1 MFSWIFLKK
10 YYSALCTEDKWVN
23 VDIKHQTIAITLVCR
38 PLTSCITTISV
49 NTTTSTL
56 VEYDVTLKHTKL
68 DKHDHIEIH
77 SQRSE
82 VTICERWYDNPL
94 KTVIHGKERCH
105 SFRYVISSRLE
116 WPSKQISAVHT
127 TCSCFD
133 YLYRLFCLLNRML
146 NKYWLTKY
154 FLAQLQNMIPEP

>member
-10 YYSALCTEDKWVN
+10 YCSALCTEDKWVN

-56 VEYDVTLKHTKL
+56 VEYGVTLEHTKL
-68 DKHDHIEIH
+68 DKHDRIEIH
-77 SQRSE
+77 SQRTE

-94 KTVIHGKERCH
+94 KTVIWWFHIVVRPRPRKRKRERGKRKTCQ
-105 SFRYVISSRLE
+105 FIFTLRKDKKYLAVIQQSVFIHKIAQSPRL
-116 WPSKQISAVHT
+116 KKGLCI
-127 TCSCFD
+127 F
-133 YLYRLFCLLNRML
+133 
-146 NKYWLTKY
+146 
-154 FLAQLQNMIPEP
+154 